1 MPKQTDPDTYLPLK
15 PASFHVLLAL
25 ADGPRHGASI
35 REAVATLTRGAVTL
49 WPVTLYGSI
58 RELDEARLIEPVP
71 DGDEDARRRSWRLT
85 RLGARVLAAET
96 ARLRAIVEHA
106 ERARAVSRA

>member
-1 MPKQTDPDTYLPLK
+1 MTKPETFLPLRT
-15 PASFHVLLAL
+15 ASFHVLLAL
-25 ADGPRHGASI
+25 AEGPRHGAAMRDS
-35 REAVATLTRGAVTL
+35 VAELTRGAVTL

-71 DGDEDARRRSWRLT
+71 GGDEDARRRSWQLT
-85 RLGARVLAAET
+85 RLGARVLEAET

-106 ERARAVSRA
+106 ERARAPGRA